1 MPADTMLG
9 AAFSPDNVPAADV
22 ESLNS
27 NADALFD
34 PTISAWID
42 RLRTMVSRNLIR
54 SYETK
59 ATPASSKAE
68 PLTSMFIHVSFLEIE
83 PRAAVAYYNRAC
95 FRAKSG
101 KREEALVDLQKAL
114 QLEPFFVGEALG
126 EPDLK
131 GLVEDPKIRRLL
143 EPQGGGA

>member
-1 MPADTMLG
+1 MPADMILD
-9 AAFSPDNVPAADV
+9 AAFSPDKVLVAAAG
-22 ESLNS
+22 SLNS
-27 NADALFD
+27 SAEALFD

-83 PRAAVAYYNRAC
+83 SRVPSIVC
-95 FRAKSG
+95 QSP
-101 KREEALVDLQKAL
+101 L
-114 QLEPFFVGEALG
+114 
-126 EPDLK
+126 
-131 GLVEDPKIRRLL
+131 
-143 EPQGGGA
+143 